1 MLELGTKLLLAYLL
15 GSVSGSL
22 LMGRLKG
29 GVDIREMGSG
39 NAGATNAL
47 RTQGAL
53 FTVGV
58 VIIDVGKGYL
68 SAWLIPVMGIFGIA
82 EDPAVDRQWLVIA
95 CSAAAVLGHCYP
107 CWHGFRGG
115 KGAGTLVGALAFIQP
130 VILVPVLAV
139 WFVVVGFSGY
149 VGLATMSAGLAA
161 PAYLFVSGQSVN
173 RPVLSLAV
181 AMALFLI
188 YTHRENIQRLKAGS
202 EARLDRLM
210 IFQRRS

>member
-1 MLELGTKLLLAYLL
+1 
-15 GSVSGSL
+15 
-22 LMGRLKG
+22 
-29 GVDIREMGSG
+29 
-39 NAGATNAL
+39 
-47 RTQGAL
+47 
-53 FTVGV
+53 
-58 VIIDVGKGYL
+58 
-68 SAWLIPVMGIFGIA
+68 
-82 EDPAVDRQWLVIA
+82 
-95 CSAAAVLGHCYP
+95 
-107 CWHGFRGG
+107 
-115 KGAGTLVGALAFIQP
+115 
-130 VILVPVLAV
+130 VPVLAV